1 MHSQED
7 VLNRDDFIKKIKDL
21 IIISSE
27 NRRSCCFAIEGE
39 WGSGKSFVLKR
50 IQEHLQIEQSEI
62 TNTDR
67 FFIVPYNCWE
77 YDYYEEPIIPIISA
91 LRDAIELYKY
101 VIK

>member
-50 IQEHLQIEQSEI
+50 IQEHL
-62 TNTDR
+62 
-67 FFIVPYNCWE
+67 
-77 YDYYEEPIIPIISA
+77 
-91 LRDAIELYKY
+91 
-101 VIK
+101 